1 MFPQDGIQTRK
12 VMYPEAVKGAS
23 GHALGIK
30 KGYKSGERFT
40 YYFGSAWSKYDCRTQ
55 NEWQARIESFMANQ
69 AMPMTVKY

>member
-1 MFPQDGIQTRK
+1 
-12 VMYPEAVKGAS
+12 MYPEAVKGAS

-55 NEWQARIESFMANQ
+55 NEWQARIESFMASK
-69 AMPMTVKY
+69 AVPMTVKY